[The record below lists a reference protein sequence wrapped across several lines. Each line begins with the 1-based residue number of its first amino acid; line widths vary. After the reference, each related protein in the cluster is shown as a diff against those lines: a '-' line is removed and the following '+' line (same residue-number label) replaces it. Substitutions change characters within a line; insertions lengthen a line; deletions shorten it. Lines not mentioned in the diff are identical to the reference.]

1 MLIDRRLVPKIP
13 LHQQLAD
20 LGVQLL
26 DLCLAGGLGRLIATV
41 KQAGHAVHR
50 LPLPSADHRMVH
62 AMLGGQLRQRQ
73 IAPDCLHR
81 NLGLEFC
88 TVALSRHLHSSPFSG
103 QAELI
108 TLPRKTAP
116 PQTTGTGGRIMIAT
130 YPLPI
135 YVQRF
140 FTERL
145 LTQMQASPNTI
156 ASYRDTFRLLLK
168 YATAETRLPPTE
180 LHVAHIDADI
190 IGRFLTFC
198 EDERGNSARSRNT
211 RLGSPRVF
219 QCRLSK
225 LSGNRFRCLVPGFDG
240 ALFGQEW
247 KDALWARYCTAAP
260 ARQRQSVEQY
270 KIVKRA

>member
-211 RLGSPRVF
+211 RLGSPVF
-219 QCRLSK
+219 FNAGYQNYPVTDLDVWSRDLMVHCSAKNGRMHY
-225 LSGNRFRCLVPGFDG
+225 GPD
-240 ALFGQEW
+240 
-247 KDALWARYCTAAP
+247 T
-260 ARQRQSVEQY
+260 ARQRPHDSGSPSSNT
-270 KIVKRA
+270 R